1 MKSIAVKKH
10 GDMECVCY
18 STINPLDTNISIYF
32 LHTVL
37 YVSYGTDKENLFNNQ
52 QLLLLVIISLI
63 LVTSM
68 FVFGVILMGENGY

>member
-1 MKSIAVKKH
+1 MLPATTVIKEDPH
-10 GDMECVCY
+10 FLD
-18 STINPLDTNISIYF
+18 PLHPNISIYF